1 MTLNLTRDGEE
12 ELGET
17 AALHSDRRTYL
28 DAVDAQRRRL
38 RFKLV
43 SDELLRKG
51 ETRVQRH
58 RMQALA
64 DDLRAQLRTRI
75 RALGRHAF
83 RGQVAVEIDLRAVS
97 IDQPPASPPAVKAY
111 LDLLE
116 GIAYADDRAVAYL
129 RVTRDAADNPWFRR
143 TRGGYDLLYGSLPRI
158 PHGPK
163 DHVEVE
169 IVIQPVRTYVADFD
183 RVFDLRELV
192 FEGDWDDRDEPGA
205 EFFSQRFDHGSDDN
219 RMDDLE
225 EEERDHLAGRGIYG
239 NEGPFALDTGVRESL
254 CEMRRAEMR
263 ALRGKLLLDL
273 RPQHLDR
280 PGPPPPMTRL
290 IWREDPRYQEWET
303 KEMVGPPQFTLPLP
317 PTRSGGPPW
326 RETVRRAM
334 AAHHSRWRMLDALHG
349 RAVAL
354 DIAVRGMGQNPRDL
368 DNLARDVVM
377 PFEEIFCSHER
388 GSVASY
394 RVYTTEVGPPGV
406 RTQVMGDERLD
417 SLEQA
422 IDSARN
428 WVLARGPRF
437 RGD

>member
-169 IVIQPVRTYVADFD
+169 IVIQPVCTYVADFD

-225 EEERDHLAGRGIYG
+225 EEERDDLAGRGIYA
-239 NEGPFALDTGVRESL
+239 NEGPSRSTPESARAFARCGEPRCVPSAGSCCSISGPNTLIVPVP
-254 CEMRRAEMR
+254 
-263 ALRGKLLLDL
+263 
-273 RPQHLDR
+273 RPQ
-280 PGPPPPMTRL
+280 
-290 IWREDPRYQEWET
+290 
-303 KEMVGPPQFTLPLP
+303 
-317 PTRSGGPPW
+317 
-326 RETVRRAM
+326 
-334 AAHHSRWRMLDALHG
+334 
-349 RAVAL
+349 
-354 DIAVRGMGQNPRDL
+354 
-368 DNLARDVVM
+368 
-377 PFEEIFCSHER
+377 
-388 GSVASY
+388 
-394 RVYTTEVGPPGV
+394 
-406 RTQVMGDERLD
+406 
-417 SLEQA
+417 
-422 IDSARN
+422 
-428 WVLARGPRF
+428 
-437 RGD
+437 